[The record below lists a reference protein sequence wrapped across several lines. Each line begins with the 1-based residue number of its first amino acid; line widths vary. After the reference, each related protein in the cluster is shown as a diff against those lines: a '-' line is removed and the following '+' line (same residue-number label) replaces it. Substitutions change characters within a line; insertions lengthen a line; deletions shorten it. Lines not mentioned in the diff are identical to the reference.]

1 MSLPIF
7 VARVEAAY
15 ERGLLA
21 WNGIGTS
28 QEGAGTGVVERIGID
43 SKASG
48 ADVHHIGDSG
58 FFGVAPP
65 ENVYAYSLAIRGRRH
80 TWHRM
85 AGSPQR

>member
-1 MSLPIF
+1 MSP
-7 VARVEAAY
+7 
-15 ERGLLA
+15 
-21 WNGIGTS
+21 
-28 QEGAGTGVVERIGID
+28 AGTGVVERIGID

-65 ENVYAYSLAIRGRRH
+65 ENIYAYSLAIRGRRH